1 MSIWTIYLCDNDFEF
16 DNLIDF
22 EKWTIRKIKSFVS
35 LSRYVSA
42 NHHFFL
48 LSSQHRSNGIF
59 CCVQCGCV
67 PSHVKLFPKKLN
79 VPCNTIKVNV
89 KRKVLDW
96 FSFEKRFDYAYDLCI
111 AHINGRLTKKFSTS
125 SRLKI
130 KDLKFSKSSQL
141 CAWIYFKQVP

>member
-1 MSIWTIYLCDNDFEF
+1 MVVSQSELWAIYHCYYDFEF
-16 DNLIDF
+16 HNLIDF
-22 EKWTIRKIKSFVS
+22 AKWTFRKIKNFVS
-35 LSRYVSA
+35 LYRYVSA

-96 FSFEKRFDYAYDLCI
+96 FSFEKRFDYAYDLYL
-111 AHINGRLTKKFSTS
+111 AHINGSLTKKFSTS

-130 KDLKFSKSSQL
+130 
-141 CAWIYFKQVP
+141 

>member
-1 MSIWTIYLCDNDFEF
+1 MKWLKFMLWRVHFFVTLIRTIYHCYIDFEF
-16 DNLIDF
+16 KNIIDF
-22 EKWTIRKIKSFVS
+22 GKWTIRKIKNYVS
-35 LSRYVSA
+35 LSIYVSA

-96 FSFEKRFDYAYDLCI
+96 FSFEKRFDYAYDLYL
-111 AHINGRLTKKFSTS
+111 ARINVR
-125 SRLKI
+125 
-130 KDLKFSKSSQL
+130 
-141 CAWIYFKQVP
+141 